1 MDGHHSHVLNAQ
13 LLRLCLNFNLT
24 KSGKEVQL
32 VCFPTGQTDKLQP
45 LDNCPFGSM
54 KPKWIAYKDDSRID
68 PEFQVMFGLKTQQFS
83 VDQFIRSQVTKNNF
97 PYHLSLLCNNKAG
110 KHSFNFENTL
120 KSGFKN
126 TGIYPFDPVVI
137 RATVD
142 VNLTRFDC
150 DNSQQLPTL
159 EVMDDNNQTLK
170 NIVQMLEVNE
180 KMDSGKVAACKKAIK
195 SIAAGGKHDI
205 EQVIEAHG
213 KAFATVKPKKQ
224 RVLKDQRLVV
234 DKGRILL
241 KDDFMKALDD
251 REVAKAAAKP
261 KTKSRAVEKSKDIP
275 MAVRKRSS
283 KKPVKK
289 S

>member
-1 MDGHHSHVLNAQ
+1 MLCEQFNQ
-13 LLRLCLNFNLT
+13 L
-24 KSGKEVQL
+24 
-32 VCFPTGQTDKLQP
+32 
-45 LDNCPFGSM
+45 
-54 KPKWIAYKDDSRID
+54 
-68 PEFQVMFGLKTQQFS
+68 
-83 VDQFIRSQVTKNNF
+83 QVTKNNL
-97 PYHLSLLCNNKAG
+97 PYHLSPLCNNRAG

-126 TGIYPFDPVVI
+126 TGIFPYDPAVI

-150 DNSQQLPTL
+150 DNSGQLPTL
-159 EVMDDNNQTLK
+159 EVMDDDNETLK
-170 NIVQMLEVNE
+170 NIGQMLEVNE
-180 KMDSGKVAACKKAIK
+180 KMDLGQVAACKKAIK
-195 SIAAGGKHDI
+195 SIASGAKHEI
-205 EQVIEAHG
+205 EKVIEAHG

-241 KDDFMKALDD
+241 KDDFMRALDD
-251 REVAKAAAKP
+251 REVAKAAAKQ
-261 KTKSRAVEKSKDIP
+261 KTKSTTAKKTKDTP
-275 MAVRKRSS
+275 MTVRKRSS